1 MQGKLLLSLL
11 ISVPVRLPR
20 HADLLMEGTQK
31 HPLNKIMVLAP
42 AVISGK
48 HWRIKHFQRMLDSFY
63 SHPGGTQW
71 VNKMTLPGK
80 TVSFGVINT
89 IKCAI
94 EITEKE
100 LMSYLF
106 YIFKKGKAYSTVNT
120 HKVGLLKL
128 YLCDNKWNHNST
140 ILTKFMKGLFNT
152 TIFTKI

>member
-1 MQGKLLLSLL
+1 MGKQY
-11 ISVPVRLPR
+11 
-20 HADLLMEGTQK
+20 DLVWKNCVFWCHK
-31 HPLNKIMVLAP
+31 HN
-42 AVISGK
+42 
-48 HWRIKHFQRMLDSFY
+48 
-63 SHPGGTQW
+63 
-71 VNKMTLPGK
+71 
-80 TVSFGVINT
+80 
-89 IKCAI
+89 KCAN